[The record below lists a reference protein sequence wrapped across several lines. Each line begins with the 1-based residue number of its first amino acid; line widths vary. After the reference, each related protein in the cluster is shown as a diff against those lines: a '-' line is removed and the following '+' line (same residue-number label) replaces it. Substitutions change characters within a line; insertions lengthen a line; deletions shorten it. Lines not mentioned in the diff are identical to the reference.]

1 MREREYVTAEDL
13 ACINRAL
20 ALGEDVRIQVTPSG
34 GCRIVSDRVR
44 VLRRRSAPGEDDKKA
59 HFGERS
65 SKEG

>member
-44 VLRRRSAPGEDDKKA
+44 VLKRCGRPDNERNREDSVLKQT
-59 HFGERS
+59 
-65 SKEG
+65 

>member
-44 VLRRRSAPGEDDKKA
+44 VLRRRSAPGEDDKKTPVA
-59 HFGERS
+59 GKDS
-65 SKEG
+65 DEG